1 VWGLAP
7 AILDGQ
13 RKGPPTPPTPHRTA
27 MPGGPARSGRGAPT
41 RPRQRS
47 GSLFSIRLVHFCGAT
62 IREQL
67 AIATVAFAISFVAI
81 TEVLLS
87 LM

>member
-1 VWGLAP
+1 MWGLAP

-13 RKGPPTPPTPHRTA
+13 RGGTDSAVSHRTA

-47 GSLFSIRLVHFCGAT
+47 GSLFSIRYPFCGAMF
-62 IREQL
+62 REQL